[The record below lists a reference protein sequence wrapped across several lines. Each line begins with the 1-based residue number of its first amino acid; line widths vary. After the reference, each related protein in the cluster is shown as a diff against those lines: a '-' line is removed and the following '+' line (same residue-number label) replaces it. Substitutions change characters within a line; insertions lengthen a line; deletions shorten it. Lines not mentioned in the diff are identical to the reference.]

1 MMSTEERLDRL
12 GLRHLADKPK
22 ELLKEL
28 NRRIAEIRKEE
39 RKWEKQRR
47 KRKDQGKNIP
57 G

>member
-1 MMSTEERLDRL
+1 MSTEERLDRL

-39 RKWEKQRR
+39 REWEKKRR
-47 KRKDQGKNIP
+47 KRRGKGKSIP